1 MLERIMEERIK
12 MLKFNESIVAMIVF
26 LTWLIIMP
34 IIIVRVFNEFAFWAI
49 AMFALVLL
57 GMLVSF
63 LYFRKSSALIGLI
76 MDERTERFSIKA
88 SRNGFLMAVVL
99 TTALAA
105 VAWLRGS
112 QSHIEVLDLL
122 TWIWGWV
129 VGAYMLSYLYYVMKD

>member
-1 MLERIMEERIK
+1 MEERIK

>member
-1 MLERIMEERIK
+1 MEERIK

-105 VAWLRGS
+105 FTWLRGS

-122 TWIWGWV
+122 TWIWEWA
-129 VGAYMLSYLYYVMKD
+129 VGAYMLSFLYYVMKD